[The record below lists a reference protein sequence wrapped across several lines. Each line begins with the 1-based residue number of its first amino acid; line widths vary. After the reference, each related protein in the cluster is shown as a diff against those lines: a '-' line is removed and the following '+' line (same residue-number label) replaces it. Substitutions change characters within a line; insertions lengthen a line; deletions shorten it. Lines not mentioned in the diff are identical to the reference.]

1 MGWFAFVDGYCERL
15 DVGLWAE
22 PLNFVTNAGFL
33 AMALWLWP
41 RVKLVA
47 GTRALVV
54 LLAAIGLGSGLFHSV
69 AQRWAGVVDMV
80 PILLFVLTYIYLAN
94 RQFWHLSRG
103 WSCAVLM
110 LFFPYSALVF
120 WLLSGFTW
128 LGESLGYM
136 PVPILITLYS
146 IALWRRLPD
155 LAIGL
160 LIGAGLLMVSLG
172 FRTLDLHLCAD
183 WPIGTHFLWHLT
195 NAAMLGWM
203 IEVYRRHM
211 LAGGGQQR

>member
-47 GTRALVV
+47 GARALVV
-54 LLAAIGLGSGLFHSV
+54 LLAAIGIGSGLFHSV
-69 AQRWAGVVDMV
+69 AQRWAGVADMV

-94 RQFWHLSRG
+94 RQFWRLSRG

-120 WLLSGFTW
+120 WLLSDLVW

-155 LAIGL
+155 LAVGL

-172 FRTLDLHLCAD
+172 FRTLDLHLCAA

-211 LAGGGQQR
+211 LAGGGQQG